1 MSNPDERT
9 AIDQFGWGDK
19 YFGVSVLMATLPGL
33 PMFGHGQIEGYT
45 ERYGMDFK
53 QARLD
58 EKSNDG
64 LVARHMQLIAPLL
77 KNRRLFAESADFVMY
92 DFWTDGGDV
101 DENVFAYS
109 NMCGDQRGL
118 ILYNNRYGNTHGT
131 IKMSVG
137 YLEKQSGSLRQK
149 SLYEG
154 LRLPWEDDAILA
166 YRDTAQGLEYLRRAR
181 DFRDHG
187 LTVDLRGYQHL
198 VLLDWR
204 ELRPSEAYP
213 WDRLCDALHGSGVY
227 SVDEALSQLRL
238 QPLVDTLHRTI
249 SEETIQMFAKAA
261 YAALTRDLEIE
272 AKAAK
277 KTKAAAKKEPVA
289 EVESAVVDEEM
300 DEFVASV
307 RRFAETALY
316 LGQLGGTQ
324 IEELDGPG
332 WISAAT
338 IEDEVVAPAKVK
350 GKAAAKVA
358 AKKVE
363 VAAEP
368 EAKVAALVSAAA
380 VRLPWMVLKYPEA
393 MQAAARF
400 VLPSNDVRIAAAQT
414 WAPVLAWIAL
424 RELPTPATALALYD
438 GLRLRHAL
446 AEAFSS
452 VGVHGEQAW
461 RAAAQIRAL
470 LLMNGYG
477 SCSAAVRSAKFW
489 DDADVRWLTGIH
501 GEAHEPEYFTQEGFE
516 SFVCWLKLPALLA
529 IAEGP
534 AVETKAAQDVTALA
548 ANLAYAA
555 KVAGYEVH
563 RFLDV
568 LRTGDLKKRRE
579 PEDAELTVAE

>member
-1 MSNPDERT
+1 
-9 AIDQFGWGDK
+9 
-19 YFGVSVLMATLPGL
+19 
-33 PMFGHGQIEGYT
+33 
-45 ERYGMDFK
+45 
-53 QARLD
+53 
-58 EKSNDG
+58 
-64 LVARHMQLIAPLL
+64 
-77 KNRRLFAESADFVMY
+77 MY
-92 DFWTDGGDV
+92 DFWTDFGDV

-109 NMCGDQRGL
+109 NRHGDQRGL
-118 ILYNNRYGNTHGT
+118 ILYNNRYGSTHGT

-137 YLEKQSGSLRQK
+137 YLEKQSGELRQK

-198 VLLDWR
+198 VLLEWR

-261 YAALTRDLEIE
+261 YASLTRELEVE
-272 AKAAK
+272 AKAGKKAK
-277 KTKAAAKKEPVA
+277 TATKNEPVA
-289 EVESAVVDEEM
+289 KAEVEVENSALDEGM
-300 DEFVASV
+300 IEFVASV
-307 RRFAETALY
+307 HRFAETALY
-316 LGQLGGTQ
+316 LAQLGGTQ
-324 IEELDGPG
+324 VDAAAKGPA
-332 WISAAT
+332 WISAST
-338 IEDEVVAPAKVK
+338 PGDDVAEAVGKK
-350 GKAAAKVA
+350 ASKAAEKDGAGA
-358 AKKVE
+358 AKSDE
-363 VAAEP
+363 AQGSEDRVAGIG
-368 EAKVAALVSAAA
+368 AAGISAAA

-393 MQAAARF
+393 LQAAARY
-400 VLPSNDVRIAAAQT
+400 VLPSNDVRIPAAQT
-414 WAPVLAWIAL
+414 WAPVIAWIAL
-424 RELPTPATALALYD
+424 RELPTPAGALALYD

-446 AEAFSS
+446 AEAFSA

-470 LLMNGYG
+470 LLLNQFG
-477 SCSAAVRSAKFW
+477 SCSAAVRSAAFW

-501 GEAHEPEYFTQEGFE
+501 GEVHEPEYFTQEGFE
-516 SFVCWLKLPALLA
+516 SFVCWLKLPALIA
-529 IAEGP
+529 IAEGS
-534 AVETKAAQDVTALA
+534 AVQTKAAQDVTALA

-579 PEDAELTVAE
+579 PEIAELSAAGE